1 VTVTSQ
7 IGIVTSVGIP
17 LYNLFFNNEVAL
29 TQQVV
34 MLRVGVTIKQIENKP
49 LQNLIFFRVSI
60 IWGGHKKNWRAL
72 PPNAPPWLRTWGWV
86 LDFRARVKITE
97 SCPKTLYICD
107 MSFAQ
112 YMVLKKGPLPY
123 VCSRYIKK
131 RPLYFAHATQK
142 FYLLKEIQIFHVVWN
157 FDSV

>member
-1 VTVTSQ
+1 VTSQ

-60 IWGGHKKNWRAL
+60 IWGGAQKKLEGTAPECPPVATDLGVGIRLQGQSKNHRKL
-72 PPNAPPWLRTWGWV
+72 PQNIVHL
-86 LDFRARVKITE
+86 
-97 SCPKTLYICD
+97 
-107 MSFAQ
+107 
-112 YMVLKKGPLPY
+112 
-123 VCSRYIKK
+123 
-131 RPLYFAHATQK
+131 
-142 FYLLKEIQIFHVVWN
+142 
-157 FDSV
+157 

>member
-1 VTVTSQ
+1 MTSQ